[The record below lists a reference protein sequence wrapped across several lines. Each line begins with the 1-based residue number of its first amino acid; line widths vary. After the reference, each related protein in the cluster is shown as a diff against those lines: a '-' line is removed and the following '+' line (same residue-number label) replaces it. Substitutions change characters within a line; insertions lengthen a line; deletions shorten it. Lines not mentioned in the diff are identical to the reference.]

1 MEIKRNVYMKSKTFL
16 WIEDRKGKA
25 GYIFWESLLRQLYP
39 NIQVESKKN
48 SSELVKSVK
57 NIDDEVNKYIIVL
70 DNLQV
75 VMEQKLLKQTSMPF
89 ADQHHHK

>member
-1 MEIKRNVYMKSKTFL
+1 MRLFILETTRNVYMKSKTFL

-25 GYIFWESLLRQLYP
+25 GYIFWESLLKQLYP

-57 NIDDEVNKYIIVL
+57 NIDDIVKERQPYL
-70 DNLQV
+70 PEKN
-75 VMEQKLLKQTSMPF
+75 
-89 ADQHHHK
+89 